1 MSANCSVDFD
11 SSFNIRENVIS
22 KVKTGDT
29 FEYILQ
35 FPVGT
40 KFSAKFVSPILSAEN
55 FEIQKNFASFE
66 KDGLKTLKL
75 FIPFLCYKDDNC
87 EIEKAEILLLN
98 GEKLDYTEQARN
110 FKTEKKEFLPM
121 DREYF
126 DVPVNTKRVKVWY
139 K

>member
-1 MSANCSVDFD
+1 MASCGADLNTSFD
-11 SSFNIRENVIS
+11 IRENVIP

-29 FEYILQ
+29 FEYIVQ

-40 KFSAKFVSPILSAEN
+40 KFSAKFLSPILSAEN
-55 FEIQKNFASFE
+55 FEIQKNFATFE

-98 GEKLDYTEQARN
+98 
-110 FKTEKKEFLPM
+110 
-121 DREYF
+121 
-126 DVPVNTKRVKVWY
+126 
-139 K
+139 